1 MSPSFSS
8 TILSWYSQHKRFLP
22 WRDNP
27 TPYHVLVSEIMLQQT
42 QVSRVIIKF
51 KEFLTRF
58 PTLAHLAQAS
68 SAEVIRAWSGLGYN
82 RRALLLHAL
91 AKEIVQ
97 KYQGNIPHSKPE
109 LLKLPGIGDYT
120 AGALLSFAYNQP
132 EPAIDVNVRRI
143 YQRYFHGRDQ
153 GLPGG
158 KNEEKELY
166 GLAQST
172 IPSGKS
178 TEFHNAL
185 MDFGSM
191 ICTRDAPHCGKCP
204 LRSSCH
210 FFPLYTNKKEKV
222 LLVMEKKLEPGVH
235 EGDKFIPNRI
245 FRGRIVE
252 FVRNDAGK
260 EYTVRRFG
268 QRIKSDY
275 NVNDTPWLL
284 SLCQKLQQEGLI
296 TYTVNGNKINLH
308 LAKI

>member
-1 MSPSFSS
+1 MEQPFSS
-8 TILSWYSQHKRFLP
+8 TILAWYSQYKRILP

-51 KEFLTRF
+51 KEFLDKF

-68 SAEVIRAWSGLGYN
+68 PAEVIRAWSGLGYN
-82 RRALLLHAL
+82 RRALLLRAFAAEVMENHHG
-91 AKEIVQ
+91 K
-97 KYQGNIPHSKPE
+97 IPSSRAE

-120 AGALLSFAYNQP
+120 AGALLSFAYNLP

-153 GLPGG
+153 GLPLG
-158 KNEEKELY
+158 KDEEKKLY
-166 GLAQST
+166 GLAAST
-172 IPSGKS
+172 IPFGKS
-178 TEFHNAL
+178 AEFHNAL

-191 ICTRDAPHCGKCP
+191 VCTRDAPHCHKCP
-204 LRSSCH
+204 LRLSCH
-210 FFPLYTNKKEKV
+210 FFPLYQHKKEKV
-222 LLVMEKKLEPGVH
+222 LFVMEKKSEPGVY

-260 EYTVRRFG
+260 ECTIHRFG
-268 QRIKSDY
+268 KRIKSDY
-275 NVNDTPWLL
+275 TTYDKLWLL
-284 SLCQKLQQEGLI
+284 SLCQKLHEEGLI
-296 TYTVNGNKINLH
+296 TYTVTGNKLTVH